1 MLQAAEISRIVV
13 AGNGVELP
21 PSLVVPAGCKAALAA
36 AAAAA
41 AATAPDPQVV
51 YQGAPQAFSQA
62 SYLRQHWQQHGGDS
76 DSSSAATDL
85 GLDLQPRG

>member
-13 AGNGVELP
+13 AGNHLELP
-21 PSLVVPAGCKAALAA
+21 DDLVVPAGCKAALAA

-41 AATAPDPQVV
+41 ATAPDPQAV

-76 DSSSAATDL
+76 DSSSAAT
-85 GLDLQPRG
+85 GRELDLQPRG